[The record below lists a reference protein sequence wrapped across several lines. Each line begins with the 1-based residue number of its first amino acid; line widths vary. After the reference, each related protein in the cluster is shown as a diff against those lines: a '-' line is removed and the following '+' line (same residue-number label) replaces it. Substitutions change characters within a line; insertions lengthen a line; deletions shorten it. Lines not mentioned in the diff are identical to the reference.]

1 MVGISSKAALG
12 LENKYKYNGKEL
24 NNQEFSDGSGLESYD
39 FGRRMYDQQ
48 TGHFN
53 QIDPLADKM
62 RRFSPYV
69 HAFDNPIRF
78 IDPDG
83 MAPTDVVLSG
93 AEKQK
98 AFTELQASV
107 KSSLTL
113 SMDAKGKVTY
123 TQNASYVMAD
133 GKAPVTAGAKQLMTA
148 IDNHSVTVNV
158 NADNSNKTSTGLY
171 KIGGAFMG
179 NTVANESSLPAGAS
193 PPAGIINVSTNQ
205 EINPNVLGAMDNYY
219 GKPGASTL
227 HETTES
233 YQAALISQKSG
244 VSSGDAGVSPAVYQ
258 TAHNAAT
265 PQAGPVTETA
275 YDASGAVVPYN
286 QAIKAEYSV
295 QEGNR
300 PKLIILTIP

>member
-1 MVGISSKAALG
+1 MSSISSKSAGSLT
-12 LENKYKYNGKEL
+12 NKNKFNRKEL
-24 NNQEFSDGSGLESYD
+24 QSGEFSNGSGLESYD
-39 FGRRMYDQQ
+39 FGKRMYDQQ

-93 AEKQK
+93 AKKQK

-113 SMDAKGKVTY
+113 SMDANGKVTY
-123 TQNASYVMAD
+123 TQNFSGVTLD
-133 GKAPVTAGAKQLMTA
+133 NKAPVTADAKQLMTA
-148 IDNHSVTVNV
+148 IDDHSVTVNV
-158 NADNSNKTSTGLY
+158 NADNSKTTSTGLY

-179 NTVANESSLPAGAS
+179 NTVTPVLGPLKNT
-193 PPAGIINVSTNQ
+193 VSTNQ
-205 EINPNVLGAMDNYY
+205 EINPNVLSAMDNYY

-244 VSSGDAGVSPAVYQ
+244 TSSGDAGVSPAVYQ
-258 TAHNAAT
+258 AAHNAAT
-265 PQAGPVTETA
+265 PQGGTITETA
-275 YDASGAVVPYN
+275 YDASGNVVPYN
-286 QAIKAEYSV
+286 RAVRADYSV
-295 QEGNR
+295 QQGIR
-300 PKLIILTIP
+300 AALIILSIP

>member
-1 MVGISSKAALG
+1 MSGISSKAAGG
-12 LENKYKYNGKEL
+12 LFNKNKFSGKEL
-24 NNQEFSDGSGLESYD
+24 QSGEFSDGSGLEAYY
-39 FGRRMYDQQ
+39 FGKRIYDQQ

-83 MAPTDVVLSG
+83 MAPSDVVLNG

-107 KSSLTL
+107 ISSLTL
-113 SMDAKGKVTY
+113 SMNANGKVTY
-123 TQNASYVMAD
+123 TQNFSAVMAD
-133 GKAPVTAGAKQLMTA
+133 GKAPVTADAKQLMTA
-148 IDNHSVTVNV
+148 IDDHSITVNV
-158 NADNSNKTSTGLY
+158 NADNSKKTSTGLY

-179 NTVANESSLPAGAS
+179 NTVTPVLGPLKNT
-193 PPAGIINVSTNQ
+193 VSTNQ
-205 EINPNVLGAMDNYY
+205 EINPNVLSAMDNYY

-244 VSSGDAGVSPAVYQ
+244 ISSGDAGASPAVYNA
-258 TAHNAAT
+258 AHAAAT
-265 PQAGPVTETA
+265 PQSGKVSETA
-275 YDASGAVVPYN
+275 YSASGAVVPYN
-286 QAIKAEYSV
+286 NAVRAEYSV
-295 QEGNR
+295 QEGTKA
-300 PKLIILTIP
+300 PLIILRIPN